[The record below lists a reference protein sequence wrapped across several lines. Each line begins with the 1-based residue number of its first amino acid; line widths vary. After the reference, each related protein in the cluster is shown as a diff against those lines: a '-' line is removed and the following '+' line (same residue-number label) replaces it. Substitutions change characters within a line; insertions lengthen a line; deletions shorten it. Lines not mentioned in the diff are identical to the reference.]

1 MLPCPGGTALRI
13 WMSSFQW
20 TLLTVGR
27 DVQSC
32 VQALS
37 GTFRG
42 ARVHAILTSSLDLLG
57 ATLCSIV
64 RQQRPG
70 ACRYGHACSGER
82 FV

>member
-1 MLPCPGGTALRI
+1 
-13 WMSSFQW
+13 MSSLQR

-27 DVQSC
+27 DVRGC

-57 ATLCSIV
+57 ATLRSIE

-70 ACRYGHACSGER
+70 ACRYGHACSGEKI
-82 FV
+82 V